1 MNQLHATLLAAAC
14 ALALS
19 ACGDDSR
26 QAADTAAAPA
36 TVAPA
41 ETAPAAEAPAADVS
55 AHDHA
60 MAAAAEGDIATDAT
74 AEAAADATEAPP
86 AATGGCS
93 VEIEG
98 NDMIRFNLSSITVP
112 ASCTDFTITLNHVG
126 KLPVAAMGHNVVVTA
141 ASDMAAVAADGIAAG
156 AAAGYIKAG
165 DERVIAQT
173 DLIGGGES
181 ASVTFAVSKIK
192 DGGPYEFFCSFP
204 GHAALMKGTISVQ

>member
-1 MNQLHATLLAAAC
+1 MNIKIALLTAAC

-19 ACGDDSR
+19 ACGDGSAPPADSP
-26 QAADTAAAPA
+26 ATAPADTAVTP
-36 TVAPA
+36 V
-41 ETAPAAEAPAADVS
+41 ETAPAPAPAPVETTD
-55 AHDHA
+55 
-60 MAAAAEGDIATDAT
+60 AAAEQAPG
-74 AEAAADATEAPP
+74 AADGSDPVAS
-86 AATGGCS
+86 GC
-93 VEIEG
+93 EIEIES
-98 NDMIRFNLSSITVP
+98 NDAMQFNTRSISVP
-112 ASCTDFTITLNHVG
+112 ASCTDFTITMQHVG
-126 KLPVAAMGHNVVVTA
+126 NMPVAAMGHNVVVTA